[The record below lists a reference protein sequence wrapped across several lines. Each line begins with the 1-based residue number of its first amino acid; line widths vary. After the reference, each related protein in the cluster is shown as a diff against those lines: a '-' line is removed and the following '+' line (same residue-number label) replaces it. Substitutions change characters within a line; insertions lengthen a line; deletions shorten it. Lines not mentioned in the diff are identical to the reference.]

1 MRAIGQYFLV
11 VLFVLL
17 EKVALTFEYVDD
29 TLQYDYSIVSVQQ
42 YFTMKLCFTI
52 FFEKKSEKIA

>member
-17 EKVALTFEYVDD
+17 EKVALTVENVDD
-29 TLQYDYSIVSVQQ
+29 TLQYDY
-42 YFTMKLCFTI
+42 
-52 FFEKKSEKIA
+52 

>member
-17 EKVALTFEYVDD
+17 EKVALTSEYVDD
-29 TLQYDYSIVSVQQ
+29 TLQYDY
-42 YFTMKLCFTI
+42 
-52 FFEKKSEKIA
+52 

>member
-29 TLQYDYSIVSVQQ
+29 TLQYDY
-42 YFTMKLCFTI
+42 
-52 FFEKKSEKIA
+52 